1 MDIELLPPQM
11 LGFVSSAKHR
21 AAALGAVMVV
31 VMSLRDGSLRGAAPV
46 LGLPPLKQP
55 RAHLGLWDVWLC
67 PDVTKKKK
75 KIRHWGGRRG
85 LQVLSRRETLKE
97 PHMSLLCLIRS
108 CTDLHMEQVV
118 ALVKGCS
125 FGERKGVKNPLM

>member
-1 MDIELLPPQM
+1 MDTELLPPQM

-75 KIRHWGGRRG
+75 NTALGR
-85 LQVLSRRETLKE
+85 KE
-97 PHMSLLCLIRS
+97 RAPGSIQKRNPKGATHVPPVPHKE
-108 CTDLHMEQVV
+108 LH
-118 ALVKGCS
+118 
-125 FGERKGVKNPLM
+125 